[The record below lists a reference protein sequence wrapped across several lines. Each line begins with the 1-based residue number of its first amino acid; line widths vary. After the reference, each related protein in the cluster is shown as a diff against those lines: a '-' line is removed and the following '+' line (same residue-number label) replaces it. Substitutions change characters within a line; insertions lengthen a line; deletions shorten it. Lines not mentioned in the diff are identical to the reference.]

1 MVYSVCIK
9 KRHEN
14 CISKFFSTKISNYLK
29 NRLSLFSENSVVLIV
44 DSNADNLLLTK
55 QIVKLLGFSPITA
68 EDGASALEM
77 IEQYQ
82 PALVLLEVMLPEI
95 DGINVAK
102 HLREKKNLVPVIAL
116 TSLPSDMF
124 RDEALMA
131 GCNGYIEKP
140 FQIEYLETA
149 IKQLLFLPSVTLS
162 YQK

>member
-1 MVYSVCIK
+1 MVYSACIK
-9 KRHEN
+9 DRHKN
-14 CISKFFSTKISNYLK
+14 CVSRFFSKNISNYLK
-29 NRLSLFSENSVVLIV
+29 NRLSLFSGNSVILIV
-44 DSNADNLLLTK
+44 DSDADNLLLTK

-68 EDGASALEM
+68 KDGESALEM

-102 HLREKKNLVPVIAL
+102 HLRENKNLVPVIAL

-124 RDEALMA
+124 RDQALMA

-149 IKQLLFLPSVTLS
+149 IKQLLFLPSATFS

>member
-1 MVYSVCIK
+1 MVYSACIQ

-14 CISKFFSTKISNYLK
+14 CISRFFSTNISNYLRK
-29 NRLSLFSENSVVLIV
+29 RLSLFPENSVVLVV
-44 DSNADNLLLTK
+44 DNDADNLLLTK

-68 EDGASALEM
+68 KDGESALKM

-95 DGINVAK
+95 DGINVAL
-102 HLREKKNLVPVIAL
+102 HLRENNNLVPVIAL
-116 TSLPSDMF
+116 TSLPGDMF
-124 RDEALMA
+124 RDQALMA

>member
-1 MVYSVCIK
+1 MVYSACIG

-14 CISKFFSTKISNYLK
+14 CISKFFSIKISDYLK
-29 NRLSLFSENSVVLIV
+29 NRLSLFSENCVVLIV
-44 DSNADNLLLTK
+44 DNDADNLLLTK

-68 EDGASALEM
+68 KDGESALRM

-82 PALVLLEVMLPEI
+82 PSLVLLEVMLPEI

-102 HLREKKNLVPVIAL
+102 RLRENNNLVPVIAL

-124 RDEALMA
+124 REQALMA

-149 IKQLLFLPSVTLS
+149 IKQLLFLPSITLS